1 MARLES
7 QALAGFYKTADEILP
22 LILRHF
28 APVTEFG
35 TYTVIDPC
43 AGEGEAA
50 AAFTLH
56 CFGKPAAAGVTV
68 RLHMMEM
75 EQERAGRCEYAKRN
89 AVTDSYRSHAL
100 QGDGLAASFTGDG
113 ASALWLN
120 PPYDVARGERFE
132 LRFQRHWQRALA
144 PGGQL
149 VLIVPEYTLEVLRTE
164 LTQHFDDIAVLRYPE
179 PLYSVYKQV
188 VVLATKRTLRGETAA
203 LPAVLPLDA
212 APQQLRML
220 PPGSLD
226 IKAQLLDVAALIAK
240 TQPLPQLC
248 RAAAPSKVG
257 LAMRPKPAHVAMA
270 LGSGIF
276 NGVRLSAPGRD
287 DLLAKAVFHRTYID
301 TDQKL
306 NEKGELVK
314 LTQVERPELRLTT
327 LNLRTGDY
335 AELSPGVEPSNS
347 GEIRNFADLLLVYGD
362 SMVAAMRERCPSL
375 HDVGDVA
382 LTLPPLKRPLYPAQ
396 MQAAIAALKL
406 IDRGQAPLILGELG
420 SGKSA
425 CSLQVLLSLTAEHT
439 KSTQQ
444 QLDRCARTLPHPEAF
459 PDRKRLR
466 PVHKALVV
474 CPPHL
479 VQNWRD
485 EIQKCLP
492 FAEVSELVTVSDVDR
507 VAASKAPLAIALL
520 SRETAKLGSAIEG
533 VTGRCSKCG
542 ARLEHSPE
550 KLASSRAYC
559 AATMRQQRDRLA
571 AAAMTLRGLVNRG
584 VELNSDR
591 LATWRRSAAVALL
604 RHYWQH
610 TTRLK
615 EQWQS
620 KRGYLDYET
629 ERKIAAALGLCGI
642 ARLSRWAKAAPTSF
656 VLKRDDAALGNVLA
670 ELGRWKN
677 SVCGEPLWQRVPKPR
692 RFPLSDYIAKRHRG
706 LFQLLI
712 ADEAHEYSTDG
723 SAQERALHRL
733 VDVIP
738 MTLPLTGSLMNGY
751 AKSLFRNLWALSPRM
766 RQEFGY
772 SDAGKFAKLYG
783 YQKRVLTGDA
793 AKQAKASEFGS
804 ASDRVVKTEG
814 GERIAEAPGVLPS
827 FVLRHILPIS
837 VTLHKRDIN
846 PDDRV
851 VDHDRQEIVVD
862 ETSLRMGQ
870 ALGGALKRAV
880 TKDRFD
886 SLLAGKLFG
895 QLAEYPSYFDRATL
909 DTGNTAE
916 GDYVA
921 AYPQDVGGYEVYRC
935 AGQLATV
942 RLGKE
947 AWFIETLRR
956 ELAEGRNVLVF
967 LWHKELAARLRLLC
981 ADAGVDD
988 AVVLDANKVPAR
1000 KRQDWIDKYVVSQ
1013 RKRVLI
1019 TNPTCVQTGL
1029 NNLIHFSTAI
1039 FFENPGCSPFVA
1051 RQAVGRL
1058 DRITQTKEVR
1068 IYWPV
1073 YTGVQCALL
1082 DLLQNKTAI
1091 SQQIDGI
1098 DPTAALEMAGGGE
1111 ATAQSLDVGM
1121 AVYKYLGG
1129 E

>member
-1 MARLES
+1 MCARIAS
-7 QALAGFYKTADEILP
+7 QALAGFYKTQDEILP

-28 APVTEFG
+28 APVTECG

-75 EQERAGRCEYAKRN
+75 EETRSRRCDTAIRT

-100 QGDGLAASFTGDG
+100 QGDGLAASFSGDG

-120 PPYDVARGERFE
+120 PPYDTTRGERFE

-149 VLIVPEYTLEVLRTE
+149 VLIVPEYTLEVLRSE

-188 VVLATKRTLRGETAA
+188 VVLATKRTLLGVVTA
-203 LPAVLPLDA
+203 LPAVQPLDA

-276 NGVRLSAPGRD
+276 NGVRLSALGRD

-375 HDVGDVA
+375 HSGEEDVK
-382 LTLPPLKRPLYPAQ
+382 LPPMKRTLYPAQ
-396 MQAAIAALKL
+396 AQAARACLKL
-406 IDRGQAPLILGELG
+406 LARGETPLLLGEIG
-420 SGKSA
+420 SGKSCTA
-425 CSLQVLLSLTAEHT
+425 VSVLLALHNTTHVPSHPDPCFAAV
-439 KSTQQ
+439 
-444 QLDRCARTLPHPEAF
+444 RRLPKV
-459 PDRKRLR
+459 RR
-466 PVHKALVV
+466 ALVV

-485 EIQKCLP
+485 EIKACLP
-492 FAEVSELVTVSDVDR
+492 DVEVSDITSLTDVDR

-559 AATMRQQRDRLA
+559 AATMRQPRDRLA

-584 VELNSDR
+584 AELNSDR
-591 LATWRRSAAVALL
+591 LTTWRRSAAVALL
-604 RHYWQH
+604 RYYWLH

-615 EQWQS
+615 ERWQS

-642 ARLSRWAKAAPTSF
+642 ARLAKWAKSSPTSF
-656 VLKRDDAALGNVLA
+656 VVKRDDAALGNVLA

-712 ADEAHEYSTDG
+712 ADEIHEAAGEG
-723 SAQERALHRL
+723 SAQSLAIHRL
-733 VDVIP
+733 AGIIP

-766 RQEFGY
+766 RAEFGY

-814 GERIAEAPGVLPS
+814 GERLAEAPGVLPS

-851 VDHDRQEIVVD
+851 VDHDRQEIAVD
-862 ETSLRMGQ
+862 ETSLRMGG
-870 ALGGALKRAV
+870 ALGAALKRAV

-886 SLLAGKLFG
+886 EKLAGKLFG

-935 AGQLATV
+935 AGQATTE

-1073 YTGVQCALL
+1073 YAGVQCALL

>member
-1 MARLES
+1 MAHIAS
-7 QALAGFYKTADEILP
+7 QAIAGFYKTADEILP

-56 CFGKPAAAGVTV
+56 CFGKPAATGVTV

-120 PPYDVARGERFE
+120 PPYDTTRGERFE

-149 VLIVPEYTLEVLRTE
+149 ILIVPEYTLEALRSE

-188 VVLATKRTLRGETAA
+188 VVLATKRTLLGTVTA

-212 APQQLRML
+212 EPPQLRTL

-375 HDVGDVA
+375 HSGEEDVV
-382 LTLPPLKRPLYPAQ
+382 LPPMKRTLYPAQ
-396 MQAAIAALKL
+396 AQAARACLKL
-406 IDRGQAPLILGELG
+406 LARGETPLLLGEIG
-420 SGKSA
+420 SGKSCTA
-425 CSLQVLLSLTAEHT
+425 VSVLLALHNTTHVPSHPDPCFAAV
-439 KSTQQ
+439 
-444 QLDRCARTLPHPEAF
+444 RRLPKV
-459 PDRKRLR
+459 RR
-466 PVHKALVV
+466 ALVV

-485 EIQKCLP
+485 EIKACLP
-492 FAEVSELVTVSDVDR
+492 DVEVSDITSLTDVDR

-533 VTGRCSKCG
+533 VTGRCPKCG
-542 ARLEHSPE
+542 SRAHLSYSPE

-559 AATMRQQRDRLA
+559 AATMRQPRDRLA

-604 RHYWQH
+604 RHYWLH

-615 EQWQS
+615 ERWQS

-642 ARLSRWAKAAPTSF
+642 ARLARWAKAAPTSF

-706 LFQLLI
+706 LFQLMI

-804 ASDRVVKTEG
+804 ASDRVIKTEG
-814 GERIAEAPGVLPS
+814 GERLAEAPGVLPS

-851 VDHDRQEIVVD
+851 VDHDRQEIGVD
-862 ETSLRMGQ
+862 EMSLRYGRE
-870 ALGGALKRAV
+870 LGAALKRAV

-886 SLLAGKLFG
+886 AKLAGKLFG

-935 AGQLATV
+935 AGQAV
-942 RLGKE
+942 EQRLGKE

-981 ADAGVDD
+981 QDAGVDD

-1073 YTGVQCALL
+1073 YAGVQCALL

-1129 E
+1129 D

>member
-7 QALAGFYKTADEILP
+7 QALAGFYKTQDEILP

-100 QGDGLAASFTGDG
+100 QGDGLAASFSGDG

-120 PPYDVARGERFE
+120 PPYDTTRGERFE

-149 VLIVPEYTLEVLRTE
+149 VLIVPEYTLEALRSE

-188 VVLATKRTLRGETAA
+188 VVLATKRTLLGAVAA

-212 APQQLRML
+212 EPQQLRTL

-226 IKAQLLDVAALIAK
+226 IKAQLLDVAALLAK

-248 RAAAPSKVG
+248 RAAAPTKVG

-287 DLLAKAVFHRTYID
+287 DLLAKAVFQRTFID
-301 TDQKL
+301 TDQKV

-314 LTQVERPELRLTT
+314 LVQVERPALRLTT
-327 LNLRTGDY
+327 LNLRTGEY
-335 AELSPGVEPSNS
+335 AELSPGVEPSGS
-347 GEIRNFADLLLVYGD
+347 EEIRNFADLLLAYGD

-375 HDVGDVA
+375 HDVGDAAVS
-382 LTLPPLKRPLYPAQ
+382 LPPLQRPLYPAQ
-396 MQAAIAALKL
+396 MHAAVAALKL
-406 IDRGQAPLILGELG
+406 LDRGQAPLILGELG

-425 CSLQVLLSLTAEHT
+425 CSLQVLLALTAEHS
-439 KSTQQ
+439 KATQQ
-444 QLDRCARTLPHPEAF
+444 QLDRCALTTSHPEAF

-485 EIQKCLP
+485 EIKKCLP
-492 FAEVSELVTVSDVDR
+492 SAEVSELVTVSDVDR

-520 SRETAKLGSAIEG
+520 SRETAKLGSAVEG
-533 VTGRCSKCG
+533 VTGRCSQCG
-542 ARLEHSPE
+542 AALAAEPE
-550 KLASSRAYC
+550 KLASSRAAC
-559 AATMRQQRDRLA
+559 AATLLQPRDRLA
-571 AAAMTLRGLVNRG
+571 HAATTLRRLVNRG
-584 VELNSDR
+584 AVLNSDR
-591 LATWRRSAAVALL
+591 LAAWRRQAAVALL
-604 RHYWQH
+604 RYLWLH
-610 TTRLK
+610 TSRLREK
-615 EQWQS
+615 WQS

-642 ARLSRWAKAAPTSF
+642 ARLGRWVKSYSQSF
-656 VLKRDDAALGNVLA
+656 VVKRDDAALGNVLA

-677 SVCGEPLWQRVPKPR
+677 RVCGEPLWQRVPKPR

-712 ADEAHEYSTDG
+712 ADELHEAASEN
-723 SAQERALHRL
+723 SAQGLAVHRL
-733 VDVIP
+733 IEVIP

-772 SDAGKFAKLYG
+772 NDAGKFAKLYG

-793 AKQAKASEFGS
+793 AKQAKAAEFGS

-814 GERIAEAPGVLPS
+814 GERLAEAPGVLPS

-851 VDHDRQEIVVD
+851 VDHDRQEITVD
-862 ETSLRMGQ
+862 ETSQRLGS
-870 ALGGALKRAV
+870 ALCAALKKAV

-886 SLLAGKLFG
+886 EKLAGKLFG

-921 AYPQDVGGYEVYRC
+921 AYPQDVGGHTVYRC
-935 AGQLATV
+935 SGQAIEQ

-947 AWFIETLRR
+947 AWFIATLRR
-956 ELAEGRNVLVF
+956 EFAEGRNVLVF

-1013 RKRVLI
+1013 GKRVLI

-1029 NNLIHFSTAI
+1029 NNLIHFSTAV
-1039 FFENPGCSPFVA
+1039 FFENPGCKPLVA

-1073 YTGVQCALL
+1073 YAGVQCALL

>member
-1 MARLES
+1 MARIAA
-7 QALAGFYKTADEILP
+7 QALAGFYKTQDEILP

-75 EQERAGRCEYAKRN
+75 EETRSRRCDTAIRT
-89 AVTDSYRSHAL
+89 AVSDSYRSHAL
-100 QGDGLAASFTGDG
+100 QGDGLAASFIGDG

-120 PPYDVARGERFE
+120 PPYDTTRGERFE

-149 VLIVPEYTLEVLRTE
+149 VLIVPEYTLEALRSE

-188 VVLATKRTLRGETAA
+188 VVLATKRTLLGAVAA
-203 LPAVLPLDA
+203 LPTVLPLDA
-212 APQQLRML
+212 EPQQLRTL

-226 IKAQLLDVAALIAK
+226 IKAQLLDVAALLAK
-240 TQPLPQLC
+240 TSPLPQLC

-287 DLLAKAVFHRTYID
+287 DLLAKAVFQRTFID

-314 LTQVERPELRLTT
+314 LVQVERPALRLTT

-375 HDVGDVA
+375 HSGEEDVV
-382 LTLPPLKRPLYPAQ
+382 LPPMKRTLYPAQ
-396 MQAAIAALKL
+396 AQAARACLKL
-406 IDRGQAPLILGELG
+406 LARGETPLLLGEIG
-420 SGKSA
+420 SGKSCTA
-425 CSLQVLLSLTAEHT
+425 VSVLLALHNTTHVPSHPDPCFAAVH
-439 KSTQQ
+439 
-444 QLDRCARTLPHPEAF
+444 RLPKV
-459 PDRKRLR
+459 RR
-466 PVHKALVV
+466 ALVV

-485 EIQKCLP
+485 EIKACLP
-492 FAEVSELVTVSDVDR
+492 DVEVSDITSLTDVDR

-559 AATMRQQRDRLA
+559 AATMRQPRDRLA

-584 VELNSDR
+584 AELNSDR
-591 LATWRRSAAVALL
+591 LTTWRRSAAVALL
-604 RHYWQH
+604 RYYWLH

-615 EQWQS
+615 ERWQS

-642 ARLSRWAKAAPTSF
+642 ARLSRWAKSSPTSF
-656 VLKRDDAALGNVLA
+656 VVKRDDAALGNVLA

-677 SVCGEPLWQRVPKPR
+677 RVCGEPLWQRVPKPR

-712 ADEAHEYSTDG
+712 ADEIHEAAGEG
-723 SAQERALHRL
+723 SAQSLAIHRL
-733 VDVIP
+733 AGIIR

-766 RQEFGY
+766 RAEFGY

-814 GERIAEAPGVLPS
+814 GERLAEAPGVLPS

-862 ETSLRMGQ
+862 ETSLRMGRD
-870 ALGGALKRAV
+870 LGAALKKAV

-886 SLLAGKLFG
+886 AKLAGKLFG

-935 AGQLATV
+935 AGQATTE

-1073 YTGVQCALL
+1073 YAGVQCALL

>member
-1 MARLES
+1 
-7 QALAGFYKTADEILP
+7 
-22 LILRHF
+22 
-28 APVTEFG
+28 
-35 TYTVIDPC
+35 
-43 AGEGEAA
+43 
-50 AAFTLH
+50 
-56 CFGKPAAAGVTV
+56 
-68 RLHMMEM
+68 
-75 EQERAGRCEYAKRN
+75 
-89 AVTDSYRSHAL
+89 
-100 QGDGLAASFTGDG
+100 
-113 ASALWLN
+113 
-120 PPYDVARGERFE
+120 
-132 LRFQRHWQRALA
+132 
-144 PGGQL
+144 
-149 VLIVPEYTLEVLRTE
+149 
-164 LTQHFDDIAVLRYPE
+164 
-179 PLYSVYKQV
+179 
-188 VVLATKRTLRGETAA
+188 
-203 LPAVLPLDA
+203 
-212 APQQLRML
+212 
-220 PPGSLD
+220 
-226 IKAQLLDVAALIAK
+226 
-240 TQPLPQLC
+240 
-248 RAAAPSKVG
+248 
-257 LAMRPKPAHVAMA
+257 
-270 LGSGIF
+270 
-276 NGVRLSAPGRD
+276 
-287 DLLAKAVFHRTYID
+287 
-301 TDQKL
+301 
-306 NEKGELVK
+306 
-314 LTQVERPELRLTT
+314 
-327 LNLRTGDY
+327 
-335 AELSPGVEPSNS
+335 
-347 GEIRNFADLLLVYGD
+347 
-362 SMVAAMRERCPSL
+362 
-375 HDVGDVA
+375 
-382 LTLPPLKRPLYPAQ
+382 
-396 MQAAIAALKL
+396 
-406 IDRGQAPLILGELG
+406 
-420 SGKSA
+420 
-425 CSLQVLLSLTAEHT
+425 
-439 KSTQQ
+439 
-444 QLDRCARTLPHPEAF
+444 
-459 PDRKRLR
+459 
-466 PVHKALVV
+466 
-474 CPPHL
+474 
-479 VQNWRD
+479 
-485 EIQKCLP
+485 
-492 FAEVSELVTVSDVDR
+492 
-507 VAASKAPLAIALL
+507 
-520 SRETAKLGSAIEG
+520 
-533 VTGRCSKCG
+533 
-542 ARLEHSPE
+542 
-550 KLASSRAYC
+550 
-559 AATMRQQRDRLA
+559 
-571 AAAMTLRGLVNRG
+571 MTLRGLVNRG
-584 VELNSDR
+584 AELNSDR
-591 LATWRRSAAVALL
+591 LTTWRRSAAVALL
-604 RHYWQH
+604 RHYWLH

-615 EQWQS
+615 ERWQS

-642 ARLSRWAKAAPTSF
+642 ARLSRWAKSSPTSF
-656 VLKRDDAALGNVLA
+656 VVKRDDAALGNVLA

-677 SVCGEPLWQRVPKPR
+677 ATCGEPLWQRVPKPR

-712 ADEAHEYSTDG
+712 CDELHAFASEN
-723 SAQERALHRL
+723 SAQGLAAHRL
-733 VDVIP
+733 MDVIP

-851 VDHDRQEIVVD
+851 VDHDRQEIAVD
-862 ETSLRMGQ
+862 ETSLRMGRD
-870 ALGGALKRAV
+870 LGAALKRAV

-886 SLLAGKLFG
+886 EKLAGKLFG

-935 AGQLATV
+935 AGQATTE

-1029 NNLIHFSTAI
+1029 NNLIHFSAAV

-1073 YTGVQCALL
+1073 YAGVQCALL